1 MALRPCD
8 ACSKRV
14 SEKLSSVYWSWNL
27 ADRSRR
33 AYLQRLCL
41 ACFIL
46 RVMPLLTAEVAD
58 AILCPSCHS
67 PTDED
72 MDPVFA
78 KVYVPGQ
85 PEQALEL
92 PMCPRCAVNLRNE
105 ALEGSVLLPDRN
117 PQFGG
122 QAPERSLTSAWDAL
136 GLRP

>member
-8 ACSKRV
+8 ACSHRV

-41 ACFIL
+41 ACFIQRIL
-46 RVMPLLTAEVAD
+46 PLLTAEVSD
-58 AILCPSCHS
+58 AILCPGCHS
-67 PTDED
+67 PSDDD

-78 KVYVPGQ
+78 KVYCPGQ
-85 PEQALEL
+85 PVQALEL
-92 PMCPRCAVNLRNE
+92 PYCPKCAVTVRVD
-105 ALEGSVLLPDRN
+105 AQEGAVLLPDRN
-117 PQFGG
+117 PEFGG
-122 QAPERSLTSAWDAL
+122 QAPERSLTSAWDSL